1 MKKILSAVLAAL
13 FLCSCLAVFTS
24 CHGSRLAAD
33 FTLPQE
39 FDTSKNYEITFWAK
53 NDTNKTQV
61 KIYRK
66 AVSDFAAL

>member
-1 MKKILSAVLAAL
+1 MKRILSAVLAAV
-13 FLCSCLAVFTS
+13 FLCSVMTVFTS

-33 FTLPQE
+33 FTMPQG

-61 KIYRK
+61 KINGT
-66 AVSDFAAL
+66 ALADWIL